1 MSPSIQR
8 QLGWFAIACVG
19 YHALAMVSLH
29 VLVPEVSPLSDMVG
43 DYLSSPSQLLS
54 RTTFL
59 ALAGA
64 LASLAF
70 GLRPALPSGLR
81 SSVATGLIVVAIPA
95 FVGVAMLPGSANQI
109 ARVAQPAMVLT
120 IIMFSL
126 VLRGEPP
133 WRSVG
138 AWLLVIPALLVFLF
152 VITIATGYLI
162 SIGLGGLANRLVL
175 VLIYTWV
182 VLVARGIIISLRRSS

>member
-1 MSPSIQR
+1 MTPSLQR

-29 VLVPEVSPLSDMVG
+29 VLVPEVSPLSGMVG

-59 ALAGA
+59 AFAGA

-70 GLRPALPSGLR
+70 GLRPSLPRGLR
-81 SSVATGLIVVAIPA
+81 SSVATGLIVVAILA
-95 FVGVAMLPGSANQI
+95 FVSVAMFPEAANQI
-109 ARVAQPAMVLT
+109 ARVAQPATVLT
-120 IIMFSL
+120 IILFSM
-126 VLRGEPP
+126 VLRREQR
-133 WRSVG
+133 WASVA
-138 AWLLVIPALLVFLF
+138 AWFLVIPALLVFLF

-162 SIGLGGLANRLVL
+162 SIGLGGLANRVVL

-182 VLVARGIIISLRRSS
+182 VLVARGLLDG